1 MKNRYAFIN
10 SFSFSLIFKL
20 FVLGIASFSLYLHID
35 IDDLPNTFRFF
46 GYFTVLSN
54 LFCFIILLLNIIK
67 MIYNRISFSEK
78 YNALKEYSH
87 FFVLFKGM
95 SLMSIILTFFIFHYM
110 VANYKYPLL
119 INNTLNL
126 PIKDLF
132 AHYLLPLFYVI
143 DWLLFAPKGF
153 QKLNAPFIWAL
164 YPFVYLIFTFV
175 RLYQVPAS
183 SYFHLNEAP
192 YFFLDI
198 NKLGYERVTIFS
210 IIILFIILSIGYLII
225 GIEKIMCILQNR
237 KL

>member
-1 MKNRYAFIN
+1 
-10 SFSFSLIFKL
+10 
-20 FVLGIASFSLYLHID
+20 
-35 IDDLPNTFRFF
+35 
-46 GYFTVLSN
+46 
-54 LFCFIILLLNIIK
+54 
-67 MIYNRISFSEK
+67 
-78 YNALKEYSH
+78 
-87 FFVLFKGM
+87 
-95 SLMSIILTFFIFHYM
+95 MSIILTFFIFHYM

-143 DWLLFAPKGF
+143 DWLLFAPKGL

-225 GIEKIMCILQNR
+225 GMKKLCVYFKIESYNPAFTYFAR
-237 KL
+237 KQIPGCECNSQTCY

>member
-1 MKNRYAFIN
+1 
-10 SFSFSLIFKL
+10 
-20 FVLGIASFSLYLHID
+20 
-35 IDDLPNTFRFF
+35 
-46 GYFTVLSN
+46 
-54 LFCFIILLLNIIK
+54 
-67 MIYNRISFSEK
+67 
-78 YNALKEYSH
+78 
-87 FFVLFKGM
+87 
-95 SLMSIILTFFIFHYM
+95 M

-132 AHYLLPLFYVI
+132 AHYLLPLFYVL
-143 DWLLFAPKGF
+143 DWLLFAPKGL

-210 IIILFIILSIGYLII
+210 IIILFHKKNTTLSF
-225 GIEKIMCILQNR
+225 
-237 KL
+237 

>member
-1 MKNRYAFIN
+1 
-10 SFSFSLIFKL
+10 
-20 FVLGIASFSLYLHID
+20 
-35 IDDLPNTFRFF
+35 
-46 GYFTVLSN
+46 
-54 LFCFIILLLNIIK
+54 

-78 YNALKEYSH
+78 YTALKEYSH

-119 INNTLNL
+119 INNILNL
-126 PIKDLF
+126 
-132 AHYLLPLFYVI
+132 
-143 DWLLFAPKGF
+143 
-153 QKLNAPFIWAL
+153 PFIWAL

>member
-1 MKNRYAFIN
+1 
-10 SFSFSLIFKL
+10 
-20 FVLGIASFSLYLHID
+20 
-35 IDDLPNTFRFF
+35 
-46 GYFTVLSN
+46 
-54 LFCFIILLLNIIK
+54 
-67 MIYNRISFSEK
+67 
-78 YNALKEYSH
+78 
-87 FFVLFKGM
+87 
-95 SLMSIILTFFIFHYM
+95 M

-119 INNTLNL
+119 INNILNL

-143 DWLLFAPKGF
+143 DWLLFAPKGL

-175 RLYQVPAS
+175 RLYQVPES

>member
-78 YNALKEYSH
+78 YTALKEYSH

-119 INNTLNL
+119 INNILNL

-143 DWLLFAPKGF
+143 DWLLFAPKGL
-153 QKLNAPFIWAL
+153 QKLNAPFIWTL

-175 RLYQVPAS
+175 RLYQVPES

-210 IIILFIILSIGYLII
+210 IISLLDI
-225 GIEKIMCILQNR
+225 
-237 KL
+237 